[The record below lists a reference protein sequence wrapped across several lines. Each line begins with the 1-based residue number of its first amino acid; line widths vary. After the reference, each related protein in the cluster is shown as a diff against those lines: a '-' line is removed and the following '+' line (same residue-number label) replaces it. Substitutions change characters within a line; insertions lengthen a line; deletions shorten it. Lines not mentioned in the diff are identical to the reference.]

1 MLEVDDNT
9 TRAGGEGDKV
19 PLLHLQRFIPL
30 VNRWDLDRLF
40 FRSIPFFFSP
50 KESTNTKHTA
60 SYQKYCLLLEMC
72 WKWTQIS
79 EGVQWKAL
87 VLPAVRWAL
96 ASASQSGDS
105 PAATLGRGGILLWMQ
120 YSDCKDAH
128 TMKNL
133 QGFGEWLLQIQYS
146 NIKITTLGFLLG
158 INGLWCFHEPPA
170 SPSWSVMEY
179 WLDGRSSVCVHPQ
192 LH

>member
-30 VNRWDLDRLF
+30 VNRWDLGRLF

-72 WKWTQIS
+72 WKMNTDKWGCAMKGTRAPSCQVS
-79 EGVQWKAL
+79 VGK
-87 VLPAVRWAL
+87 RL
-96 ASASQSGDS
+96 AEWGFPCSHFGK
-105 PAATLGRGGILLWMQ
+105 GRDFIMDAILR
-120 YSDCKDAH
+120 
-128 TMKNL
+128 L
-133 QGFGEWLLQIQYS
+133 QGCSHHEKFTRVWGVV
-146 NIKITTLGFLLG
+146 ITNTIFK
-158 INGLWCFHEPPA
+158 
-170 SPSWSVMEY
+170 Y
-179 WLDGRSSVCVHPQ
+179 
-192 LH
+192 